1 MGEKEDK
8 NTEQAILKAAEEE
21 FLKKGYALSK
31 TTDIAK
37 QAGVTHAMLHYYFRT
52 KENLFEK
59 VFSQKVEILAN
70 SFKTKFDSNQPFDI
84 KLKQAVETHFDFV
97 AANPQIPFFII
108 NELLTNPKRLHD
120 FRKMFGSI
128 ASSTLERIQSEINIE
143 IQKGSI
149 KPINAIDLIFDIIS
163 LNIFTFLV
171 SPVIFG
177 NKDILPK
184 EIHEEFIQKRR
195 EEHVKLILARIKY

>member
-1 MGEKEDK
+1 
-8 NTEQAILKAAEEE
+8 
-21 FLKKGYALSK
+21 
-31 TTDIAK
+31 
-37 QAGVTHAMLHYYFRT
+37 
-52 KENLFEK
+52 
-59 VFSQKVEILAN
+59 
-70 SFKTKFDSNQPFDI
+70 
-84 KLKQAVETHFDFV
+84 
-97 AANPQIPFFII
+97 
-108 NELLTNPKRLHD
+108 
-120 FRKMFGSI
+120 MFGSI

-195 EEHVKLILARIKY
+195 EEHVKLFWQE

>member
-59 VFSQKVEILAN
+59 VFSQKV
-70 SFKTKFDSNQPFDI
+70 
-84 KLKQAVETHFDFV
+84 
-97 AANPQIPFFII
+97 
-108 NELLTNPKRLHD
+108 
-120 FRKMFGSI
+120 
-128 ASSTLERIQSEINIE
+128 
-143 IQKGSI
+143 
-149 KPINAIDLIFDIIS
+149 
-163 LNIFTFLV
+163 
-171 SPVIFG
+171 
-177 NKDILPK
+177 
-184 EIHEEFIQKRR
+184 
-195 EEHVKLILARIKY
+195 